1 MMKPAPSWSGRALL
15 ALAATLLLALQA
27 CSTAPHQPTL
37 AQAEAGGQLAPLIP
51 VRRFVANTDYM
62 AGYVLSP
69 DGRHLLWS
77 QAVGVDN
84 GLAVRAVASASTE
97 RTFAVGNQGRG
108 GGVYSWLPDSR
119 HFVYS
124 KDPIGDENIQ
134 LWVQDSQAPFSPWLV
149 TPWRGARSVY
159 LGRAEANTARFYF
172 ASNQRD
178 KSTLDLYVADARDR
192 SVQEVARSDGNV
204 LQWLIGTQRQLA
216 ARIRQA
222 GAQDGSDQWFELLQP
237 DGSWRAIKTVDG
249 FDNFWVSRVDAQA
262 GRAWAMSNVGRD
274 KLALVQV
281 DLATGAEQVL
291 AQHDQVDLGYAVYTE
306 GDGAPVAYVA
316 EPGYPQIT
324 WRDAALGTA
333 VDAAVR
339 AARAQGLLPEDPV
352 LTRPQ
357 SQSLDGQVLVLR
369 ATGAFDVAELLL
381 DRRSGA
387 VQRLNPMAGE
397 AAQLLA
403 REEPF
408 HFKASDGLT
417 VHGYLLRPRGVAGR
431 VPLVVEIHGGPWVR
445 DSWSPSTFN
454 THQLLANRGYAVL
467 RVNYRGSF
475 GYGKAFMWAG
485 AHAYS
490 GRLQRDI
497 AEAVA
502 WAIDQGIADPQRLAV
517 MGGSFGGFA
526 TLMQLIQK
534 PHDYR
539 CGVDVVG
546 VADWSRLMDAWPPF
560 WRNRH
565 MFTRFYGDA
574 SVPAERARMRAQSP
588 ISQLDAITAPLLVVH
603 GANDVRVLKGDSDD
617 VVAALRAR
625 GHAVTY
631 RVFADEG
638 HSIRK
643 WPNRLAMWRQIE
655 DHLATCLGGR
665 SNGFDVY
672 QLFPN

>member
-1 MMKPAPSWSGRALL
+1 MR
-15 ALAATLLLALQA
+15 
-27 CSTAPHQPTL
+27 
-37 AQAEAGGQLAPLIP
+37 
-51 VRRFVANTDYM
+51 
-62 AGYVLSP
+62 
-69 DGRHLLWS
+69 
-77 QAVGVDN
+77 
-84 GLAVRAVASASTE
+84 
-97 RTFAVGNQGRG
+97 
-108 GGVYSWLPDSR
+108 
-119 HFVYS
+119 
-124 KDPIGDENIQ
+124 
-134 LWVQDSQAPFSPWLV
+134 
-149 TPWRGARSVY
+149 
-159 LGRAEANTARFYF
+159 
-172 ASNQRD
+172 
-178 KSTLDLYVADARDR
+178 
-192 SVQEVARSDGNV
+192 
-204 LQWLIGTQRQLA
+204 
-216 ARIRQA
+216 
-222 GAQDGSDQWFELLQP
+222 
-237 DGSWRAIKTVDG
+237 
-249 FDNFWVSRVDAQA
+249 
-262 GRAWAMSNVGRD
+262 
-274 KLALVQV
+274 
-281 DLATGAEQVL
+281 
-291 AQHDQVDLGYAVYTE
+291 E
-306 GDGAPVAYVA
+306 G
-316 EPGYPQIT
+316 
-324 WRDAALGTA
+324 
-333 VDAAVR
+333 
-339 AARAQGLLPEDPV
+339 
-352 LTRPQ
+352 
-357 SQSLDGQVLVLR
+357 
-369 ATGAFDVAELLL
+369 
-381 DRRSGA
+381 
-387 VQRLNPMAGE
+387 
-397 AAQLLA
+397 
-403 REEPF
+403 
-408 HFKASDGLT
+408 
-417 VHGYLLRPRGVAGR
+417 
-431 VPLVVEIHGGPWVR
+431 
-445 DSWSPSTFN
+445 
-454 THQLLANRGYAVL
+454 RGYAVL